1 MSSGFLAMFTGSGS
15 DTPTANS
22 ASASRHGAIAG
33 APVVILAGG
42 TGGHIF
48 PGIAVAQA
56 LRSRGV
62 PVTWLGSDGGLEAQL
77 VPSAGIELHTLPVRG
92 VRGKSFAARLAA
104 PFRVLRAIAAAW
116 RLFGASKPRSA
127 IAFGGFAAGPGG
139 IAAWLRGVT
148 LIVHEQN
155 RVAGV
160 TNRILSHFA
169 KKRLCGFSGAL
180 AGAEW
185 IGNPVRAAIAS
196 LPPPRERYEMRSD
209 RLRVLVLGGSQGAY
223 GLNTILPEVLQ
234 RVPAATRPQVRHQ
247 SGRRHLDTTSLVYS
261 TAGIEAQVEPFID
274 DMAAAYA
281 WADLVICRAGALT
294 LAELCAA
301 GVASVLVPFPAAVDD
316 HQTRNAAV
324 LVDAGTARLV
334 AEGEDFA
341 GRLGAAL
348 NELLAGDIPAVRA
361 RLCSMAE
368 AARALAKPDAAER
381 IADLCIEAGA

>member
-1 MSSGFLAMFTGSGS
+1 
-15 DTPTANS
+15 
-22 ASASRHGAIAG
+22 
-33 APVVILAGG
+33 
-42 TGGHIF
+42 
-48 PGIAVAQA
+48 
-56 LRSRGV
+56 
-62 PVTWLGSDGGLEAQL
+62 
-77 VPSAGIELHTLPVRG
+77 
-92 VRGKSFAARLAA
+92 
-104 PFRVLRAIAAAW
+104 
-116 RLFGASKPRSA
+116 
-127 IAFGGFAAGPGG
+127 
-139 IAAWLRGVT
+139 
-148 LIVHEQN
+148 
-155 RVAGV
+155 
-160 TNRILSHFA
+160 
-169 KKRLCGFSGAL
+169 
-180 AGAEW
+180 
-185 IGNPVRAAIAS
+185 
-196 LPPPRERYEMRSD
+196 
-209 RLRVLVLGGSQGAY
+209 
-223 GLNTILPEVLQ
+223 
-234 RVPAATRPQVRHQ
+234 VRHQ

-361 RLCSMAE
+361 RLCGMAE
-368 AARALAKPDAAER
+368 AARTLAKPDAAER